1 MKVRRIF
8 AGALGV
14 MALASVTVFGA
25 TSSAHVT
32 KTAKLAKACSASIAI
47 EAPLTGPVAQLGLE
61 QLAGAKAAV
70 IADNKALGV
79 HVTLGQDDT
88 QLTPA
93 LATTKT
99 QAIISSNAVAVVGPS
114 GSQEVAAVGPALAS
128 AGLAAISG
136 SATNP
141 TLTTSGANTTFFRV
155 VATDA
160 VQGPQDAN
168 YIIKN
173 LKPKAVLIIEDEE
186 LYSTGLGGTIQQ
198 LLQAAG
204 ITVTVANFNGQDT
217 GPTLAND
224 LSSIVASQLNSA
236 ETVTVMPIQ
245 EAADAQQYAQDAQ
258 SAGKTTLVFGTDGT
272 DSSSQFFFPG
282 SLVSNFAPD
291 ISTLKA
297 PLDKAVTKE
306 ITAQGSYGPFGVPSY
321 VAADVEVRAIAA
333 VCKAGKTPNRK
344 NVLAAIRK
352 TDIPANKNPLGE
364 TIKFKADGDLVKSQ
378 FYLFKINSNK
388 QYIQIPSS

>member
-1 MKVRRIF
+1 MKVFRYWVAA
-8 AGALGV
+8 AGV
-14 MALASVTVFGA
+14 IALASVTVFGG
-25 TSSAHVT
+25 TSSAH
-32 KTAKLAKACSASIAI
+32 TAKIAKSACKASLAI

-70 IADNKALGV
+70 AADNKTYGT
-79 HVTLGQDDT
+79 HVTLAQDDT

-99 QAIISSNAVAVVGPS
+99 QAIISSNAVGVIGPS
-114 GSQEVAAVGPALAS
+114 GSQEVAAVGPALAT

-141 TLTTSGANTTFFRV
+141 TLTTSGANKTFFRV

-168 YIIKN
+168 YIIKH

-186 LYSTGLGGTIQQ
+186 IYSTGLGGTIQSI
-198 LLQAAG
+198 LQGAG
-204 ITVTVANFNGQDT
+204 ITVNVQSFNGQDT

-224 LSSIVASQLNSA
+224 LSSIVNSQLNA
-236 ETVTVMPIQ
+236 NETVTVMPIQ
-245 EAADAQQYAQDAQ
+245 EAADAQQFAEDAKQ
-258 SAGKTTLVFGTDGT
+258 AGKTTLVFGTDGT
-272 DSSSQFFFPG
+272 DSSSQFFYAG

-291 ISTLKA
+291 ISTVKSA
-297 PLDKAVTKE
+297 LDKNVTKQ
-306 ITAQGSYGPFGVPSY
+306 IKAQGSYGPFGVPSY
-321 VAADVEVRAIAA
+321 AAADVEVRAIAS
-333 VCKAGKTPNRK
+333 VCKAGKTPSRA

-352 TDIPANKNPLGE
+352 TNIPAKANPLGE
-364 TIKFKADGDLVKSQ
+364 TIKFKADGDLTQSQ
-378 FYLFKINSNK
+378 FYLFKINGSGK
-388 QYIQIPSS
+388 YIQISSK